1 MGHCGTDSHL
11 VAGDTLNFLQKDV
24 FANFMRVGI
33 ARKGLRATIC
43 TFEGIILKEN
53 SRQLL

>member
-11 VAGDTLNFLQKDV
+11 VAGDTLNLLQKDV